1 MLWITPGE
9 PAMNSPLLPEEDSM
23 KITDTHDSAAEHF
36 DYLAEETV
44 DSDVDLITLTTG
56 SPRRSVSEELQDRR
70 SA

>member
-23 KITDTHDSAAEHF
+23 KITDTHDTAAEHF

-44 DSDVDLITLTTG
+44 DSDADLIALTTS

>member
-23 KITDTHDSAAEHF
+23 KITDTHDTAAEHF

-44 DSDVDLITLTTG
+44 DSDADLIARTAGG
-56 SPRRSVSEELQDRR
+56 SRRYVAEELQDRR

>member
-1 MLWITPGE
+1 
-9 PAMNSPLLPEEDSM
+9 M
-23 KITDTHDSAAEHF
+23 KITDTHDTAAEHF

-44 DSDVDLITLTTG
+44 DSDADLITLTTG